1 MVSGKGDVLM
11 KKINIAIAFMLLISL
26 VYSPVHAD
34 EVKEVYLTFDD
45 GPSHNTPQVLD
56 ILDKYNVKATFFVT
70 GENARYQSYIRTA
83 YLKGHAI
90 GAHSYTHK
98 YSIYQSEETYFEN
111 LGNIEKIIKEQTG
124 RTSKLI
130 RFPGGSSNTISRHY
144 SQGIM
149 AKVAQ
154 VVEKKGYKYYDWNVS
169 SNDATRRS
177 VNPARIIESS
187 KSRLP
192 RVCVLMHDTAT
203 KTTTV
208 QALPAI
214 IEYYQT
220 NGYTFKTLEHT
231 DFVSHQRINN

>member
-1 MVSGKGDVLM
+1 M

-98 YSIYQSEETYFEN
+98 YSIYQSEETYFED

-192 RVCVLMHDTAT
+192 RVCILMHDTAT
-203 KTTTV
+203 KTTV

-214 IEYYQT
+214 IEYYQA

>member
-1 MVSGKGDVLM
+1 M

-98 YSIYQSEETYFEN
+98 YSIYQSEETYFED

-124 RTSKLI
+124 RTSKSIRFLEEVLI
-130 RFPGGSSNTISRHY
+130 RY
-144 SQGIM
+144 Q
-149 AKVAQ
+149 
-154 VVEKKGYKYYDWNVS
+154 D
-169 SNDATRRS
+169 
-177 VNPARIIESS
+177 IIHRELWL
-187 KSRLP
+187 RLH
-192 RVCVLMHDTAT
+192 R
-203 KTTTV
+203 K
-208 QALPAI
+208 
-214 IEYYQT
+214 
-220 NGYTFKTLEHT
+220 
-231 DFVSHQRINN
+231 

>member
-1 MVSGKGDVLM
+1 M
-11 KKINIAIAFMLLISL
+11 
-26 VYSPVHAD
+26 
-34 EVKEVYLTFDD
+34 
-45 GPSHNTPQVLD
+45 
-56 ILDKYNVKATFFVT
+56 
-70 GENARYQSYIRTA
+70 
-83 YLKGHAI
+83 
-90 GAHSYTHK
+90 
-98 YSIYQSEETYFEN
+98 
-111 LGNIEKIIKEQTG
+111 
-124 RTSKLI
+124 I
-130 RFPGGSSNTISRHY
+130 RFPGGSSNTVSRHY

-177 VNPARIIESS
+177 ENPARIIESS

-192 RVCVLMHDTAT
+192 RVCILMHDTAT

-214 IEYYQT
+214 IENYQA

>member
-1 MVSGKGDVLM
+1 MVSDKGDVIM

-98 YSIYQSEETYFEN
+98 YSI
-111 LGNIEKIIKEQTG
+111 
-124 RTSKLI
+124 
-130 RFPGGSSNTISRHY
+130 
-144 SQGIM
+144 
-149 AKVAQ
+149 
-154 VVEKKGYKYYDWNVS
+154 
-169 SNDATRRS
+169 
-177 VNPARIIESS
+177 
-187 KSRLP
+187 
-192 RVCVLMHDTAT
+192 
-203 KTTTV
+203 
-208 QALPAI
+208 
-214 IEYYQT
+214 
-220 NGYTFKTLEHT
+220 
-231 DFVSHQRINN
+231 

>member
-1 MVSGKGDVLM
+1 M
-11 KKINIAIAFMLLISL
+11 
-26 VYSPVHAD
+26 
-34 EVKEVYLTFDD
+34 
-45 GPSHNTPQVLD
+45 
-56 ILDKYNVKATFFVT
+56 KATFFVT

-98 YSIYQSEETYFEN
+98 YSIYQSEETYFED

-192 RVCVLMHDTAT
+192 RVCILMHDTAT

-214 IEYYQT
+214 IEYYQA

>member
-1 MVSGKGDVLM
+1 MVSDKGDVLM

-98 YSIYQSEETYFEN
+98 YSPIATPLTNILHTYSDSFH
-111 LGNIEKIIKEQTG
+111 L
-124 RTSKLI
+124 LI
-130 RFPGGSSNTISRHY
+130 SSFQQN
-144 SQGIM
+144 
-149 AKVAQ
+149 A
-154 VVEKKGYKYYDWNVS
+154 
-169 SNDATRRS
+169 
-177 VNPARIIESS
+177 
-187 KSRLP
+187 
-192 RVCVLMHDTAT
+192 
-203 KTTTV
+203 
-208 QALPAI
+208 
-214 IEYYQT
+214 
-220 NGYTFKTLEHT
+220 
-231 DFVSHQRINN
+231 

>member
-1 MVSGKGDVLM
+1 M
-11 KKINIAIAFMLLISL
+11 
-26 VYSPVHAD
+26 
-34 EVKEVYLTFDD
+34 
-45 GPSHNTPQVLD
+45 LD

-98 YSIYQSEETYFEN
+98 YSIYQSEETYFED

-130 RFPGGSSNTISRHY
+130 RFPGGSSNTVSRHY

-187 KSRLP
+187 KSKLP
-192 RVCVLMHDTAT
+192 RICILMHDTAT

-214 IEYYQT
+214 IEYYQA

>member
-1 MVSGKGDVLM
+1 M

-98 YSIYQSEETYFEN
+98 YSIYQSEETYFED
-111 LGNIEKIIKEQTG
+111 LGNIEKIIKDKQD
-124 RTSKLI
+124 
-130 RFPGGSSNTISRHY
+130 
-144 SQGIM
+144 
-149 AKVAQ
+149 V
-154 VVEKKGYKYYDWNVS
+154 
-169 SNDATRRS
+169 
-177 VNPARIIESS
+177 PA
-187 KSRLP
+187 
-192 RVCVLMHDTAT
+192 
-203 KTTTV
+203 
-208 QALPAI
+208 
-214 IEYYQT
+214 
-220 NGYTFKTLEHT
+220 N
-231 DFVSHQRINN
+231 

>member
-1 MVSGKGDVLM
+1 M

-98 YSIYQSEETYFEN
+98 YSIYQSEETYFVVYKKR
-111 LGNIEKIIKEQTG
+111 ITG
-124 RTSKLI
+124 GAVEPFLRM
-130 RFPGGSSNTISRHY
+130 
-144 SQGIM
+144 GIPH
-149 AKVAQ
+149 
-154 VVEKKGYKYYDWNVS
+154 
-169 SNDATRRS
+169 
-177 VNPARIIESS
+177 PAYI
-187 KSRLP
+187 
-192 RVCVLMHDTAT
+192 
-203 KTTTV
+203 
-208 QALPAI
+208 
-214 IEYYQT
+214 
-220 NGYTFKTLEHT
+220 
-231 DFVSHQRINN
+231 